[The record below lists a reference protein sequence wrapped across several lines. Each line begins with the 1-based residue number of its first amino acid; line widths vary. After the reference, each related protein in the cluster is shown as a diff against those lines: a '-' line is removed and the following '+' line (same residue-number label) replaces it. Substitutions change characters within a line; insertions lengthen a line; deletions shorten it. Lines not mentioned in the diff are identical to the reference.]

1 METIKKIWECRV
13 CRFLLVGALNTSF
26 SYSIYSIFLYLD
38 FYFIIASLI
47 SLTSGIIFSFITS
60 SKLIFRVKGHFLKY
74 LLFWIV
80 LYGFNIFTISL
91 FIGYGFNAY
100 QAGFIALPI
109 ITAIS
114 YILQKWV
121 VFRQSTS

>member
-1 METIKKIWECRV
+1 MSLFEKIWSV
-13 CRFLLVGALNTSF
+13 QIVRFILIGGVNTGF
-26 SYSIYSIFLYLD
+26 SYFVYVLFLFFGLQFSIANL
-38 FYFIIASLI
+38 IALI
-47 SLTSGIIFSFITS
+47 SGVLFSFLTS
-60 SKLIFRVKGHFLKY
+60 SKLIFQVRGNFLKY

-80 LYGFNIFTISL
+80 LYGFNIFTISV

-109 ITAIS
+109 IIAIS